1 MNTDSEKILIRKLI
15 HKERCKRNEISI
27 RKTTLLILFFSV
39 ILFVQWSINMSFQGP
54 GPSRIFLL
62 ISSLIL
68 FFLYLPIY
76 IFRNK
81 INYNRNF
88 FFIVIFVSMLGI
100 TFLQINE
107 LLYFGYVCYAYV
119 LTLMVIL
126 ALLIIPPVDII
137 IFLIASIVSIG
148 IVLSNFT
155 PDKDQLLFSLPR
167 VGVTIVIIYL
177 LAILRNLEFEKSV
190 RQMYKLEEFKRDIEI
205 KNKMLDSS
213 VKKLKDADLLKT
225 EYVSNISH
233 ELKTPIT
240 ILSGYVD
247 LLKNDDRLQD
257 SRSQKRL
264 STMEKNVRRL
274 FNTVSDLFN
283 MGELD
288 KEHET
293 VTMENFSAIEIFNP
307 LAEEFSEVCEKE
319 GRIFKATLADIE
331 IKGNPSQISIV
342 LENLLLNALKFTET
356 GNAISVNIIDEKG
369 GRVRLSVEDDAIA
382 IPKEEQKKIFEKF
395 YQSGGGLD
403 RKFPGTGLGL
413 YISQKILREHG
424 SKLFIKSEGD
434 FGVEFFFYLELA

>member
-1 MNTDSEKILIRKLI
+1 MNPDSEKQLIRTLL
-15 HKERCKRNEISI
+15 HKERLKANEALV
-27 RKTTLLILFFSV
+27 RKIIPINLLLSMVLLAAYLINAVVSGDFSQPFLLTSGLILFA
-39 ILFVQWSINMSFQGP
+39 
-54 GPSRIFLL
+54 
-62 ISSLIL
+62 
-68 FFLYLPIY
+68 LYLPVY
-76 IFRNK
+76 IFRDRMK
-81 INYNRNF
+81 YDWPLFTIL
-88 FFIVIFVSMLGI
+88 IVISLISVTS
-100 TFLQINE
+100 LQIYE
-107 LLYFGYVCYAYV
+107 LLYYGHDYYVFILC
-119 LTLMVIL
+119 LLVITTF
-126 ALLIIPPVDII
+126 LIIPKEGLAVFFFSFLVFISTVLY
-137 IFLIASIVSIG
+137 IF
-148 IVLSNFT
+148 T
-155 PDKDQLLFSLPR
+155 HDKDQLMFSIPR
-167 VGVTIVIIYL
+167 AIISVCFVFLIAIV
-177 LAILRNLEFEKSV
+177 RNIEFKEKVFQTHMLEG
-190 RQMYKLEEFKRDIEI
+190 YKRDIEI

-257 SRSQKRL
+257 SKSQKRL
-264 STMEKNVRRL
+264 STMDKNVKRL

-307 LAEEFSEVCEKE
+307 LSEEFSEVCEKE

-356 GNAISVNIIDEKG
+356 GNTISVNIIDEKG
-369 GRVRLSVEDDAIA
+369 GRVRLSVEDDAMA
-382 IPKEEQKKIFEKF
+382 IPKEEQEKIFEKF

-424 SKLFIKSEGD
+424 SELFIKSEGD
-434 FGVEFFFYLELA
+434 TGVEFFFYLKLA